1 MSRKERN
8 DLENKNSRN
17 EMGNKKFQMTGRR
30 SEDSQWP
37 QM

>member
-8 DLENKNSRN
+8 DLENKNNRN
-17 EMGNKKFQMTGRR
+17 EMENKKFQMTGHK
-30 SEDSQWP
+30 SEDLQQL